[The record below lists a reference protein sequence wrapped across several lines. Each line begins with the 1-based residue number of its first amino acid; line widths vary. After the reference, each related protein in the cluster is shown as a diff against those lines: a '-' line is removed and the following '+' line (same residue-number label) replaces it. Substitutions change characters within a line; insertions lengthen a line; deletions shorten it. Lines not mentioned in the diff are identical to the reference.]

1 MAKVILDAN
10 ETYTVAS
17 ASTIFGAAGSNE
29 TVKVLDGA
37 AVTFG
42 GDVERVEFA
51 GASTAFTYKAT
62 TTGVQVLKGTTVV
75 ANVVNNQKLAFTDG
89 SATVSVTFDAATAS
103 NVVKVGTQTV
113 TATAAAPTFTPNN
126 AAGEASTLTAGSS
139 STPTTGQSFS
149 LTTGVDNVAGTAGND
164 EISGVYKVTA
174 AGDASTF
181 NAGDIIKGGAGI
193 DTLSLTIIDDNGA
206 GAVAGVVVSE
216 VENLS
221 IRNLD
226 SSASVDASTFTGVT
240 KVTSNA
246 STQNLA
252 VTGLAAAATVALDT
266 TAKNLDVTF
275 ADAAYATAGGTL
287 NVAVKG
293 AGDALTKTDST
304 ITVKT
309 ASADGKVTKLAVEA
323 TGTNYLKLA
332 SGAAGVA
339 QNAGVTTLTVTGSGT
354 LDLDNASTLD
364 NGGSTLTADLTKV
377 DASGNTGGLTIKLSN
392 KDVAVT
398 GGSGADVVTL
408 SNSTALTDKAG
419 INLGAGADKLLNSSS
434 AGVGTSAVLD
444 GGDGKD
450 TIASTLL
457 QVGNQANIKNWEI
470 LDVAGENRTIDASLF
485 KSSSFESVAI
495 SANLGGATVLQKLAG
510 TAINVDVAA
519 TTTAA
524 LTAELATNSG
534 TSDTANINF
543 DAKGAGYTVNAFT
556 STGLETVTINSNGD
570 ETGANVVTALN
581 DKQNTLTTVTIKG
594 ANDFTLSDI
603 DTNATAVAA
612 ATTNPSANVVS
623 ALTLIDGSA
632 ATGDLDISAG
642 TRTQFTDTTTGTFY
656 FTYDKLVIKGGAGN
670 DTLTHNA
677 LGGGEVYGG
686 AGDDTITVQGK
697 GAKVDT
703 GAAGSATGDSVTVSA
718 ANVAVTLGDGKQTV
732 ATDGDAA
739 AGTALTQKTTITGAA
754 KGDVLDLSGA
764 LKSATTDAITD
775 ANSTI
780 AAAASLTEA
789 LNLAIGAG
797 AGTDDG
803 DLVFF
808 QWDGKTY
815 IVADNDGD
823 TNTVLH
829 SADSVVE
836 LVGTYT
842 NFSVTNGVVTFA

>member
-1 MAKVILDAN
+1 MDNL
-10 ETYTVAS
+10 
-17 ASTIFGAAGSNE
+17 
-29 TVKVLDGA
+29 
-37 AVTFG
+37 
-42 GDVERVEFA
+42 
-51 GASTAFTYKAT
+51 
-62 TTGVQVLKGTTVV
+62 
-75 ANVVNNQKLAFTDG
+75 
-89 SATVSVTFDAATAS
+89 
-103 NVVKVGTQTV
+103 VGTS
-113 TATAAAPTFTPNN
+113 A
-126 AAGEASTLTAGSS
+126 
-139 STPTTGQSFS
+139 
-149 LTTGVDNVAGTAGND
+149 ND
-164 EISGVYKVTA
+164 EINGVFKVTA
-174 AGDASTF
+174 AGDTSTF
-181 NAGDIIKGGAGI
+181 NAGDIIKGGAGT
-193 DTLSLTIIDDNGA
+193 DTLSLTIVDDNGA
-206 GAVAGVVVSE
+206 GAVAGVVMSD

-226 SSASVDASTFTGVT
+226 NSASVDASTFTGVT

-246 STQNLA
+246 STQKLT

-266 TAKNLDVTF
+266 TKADLDVTF
-275 ADAAYATAGGTL
+275 EDAAYATAGSTL
-287 NVAVKG
+287 NVAVKD
-293 AGDALTKTDST
+293 AGNATTKADST
-304 ITVKT
+304 ITVST
-309 ASADGKVTKLAVEA
+309 ASADGKATTLAIEA
-323 TGTNYLKLA
+323 AGTNYLALTNGGTGVSQN
-332 SGAAGVA
+332 SGI
-339 QNAGVTTLTVTGSGT
+339 VTLKVTGTGA
-354 LDLDNASTLD
+354 LDLDNTSKLD

-377 DASGNTGGLTIKLSN
+377 DASGNTGGLTIELSN

-398 GGSGADVVTL
+398 GGAGADVVTI
-408 SNSTALTDKAG
+408 SNGTALTDKAG

-457 QVGNQANIKNWEI
+457 QVGNQANIKTWEI

-485 KSSSFESVAI
+485 KSSAFESVAI
-495 SANLGGATVLQKLAG
+495 SADLGGATVLQKLAG

-543 DAKGAGYTVNAFT
+543 DAKGTGYTVNAFT

-570 ETGANVVTALN
+570 ETGTNVVTALN
-581 DKQNTLTTVTIKG
+581 DKQNMLTTVTIKG

-632 ATGDLDISAG
+632 ATGDLNISAG

-670 DTLTHNA
+670 DTLTQNA

-703 GAAGSATGDSVTVSA
+703 GAAGSATGDTVNVSA
-718 ANVAVTLGDGKQTV
+718 ANVSVTLGDGKQTV
-732 ATDGDAA
+732 VIDGDGA
-739 AGTALTQKTTITGAA
+739 AGTALTQLTTITGAA
-754 KGDVLDLSGA
+754 KGDVIDLSA
-764 LKSATTDAITD
+764 AAVLTTAASVDSITKVD
-775 ANSTI
+775 TAI

-789 LNLAIGAG
+789 LDLAAKAPGAAEA
-797 AGTDDG
+797 AGS
-803 DLVFF
+803 LVYFH
-808 QWDGKTY
+808 WDGNTY
-815 IVADNDGD
+815 IVADKVDAGGAAFASTD
-823 TNTVLH
+823 T
-829 SADSVVE
+829 VVK
-836 LVGTYT
+836 LVGSYDSFTA
-842 NFSVTNGVVTFA
+842 TNGVITLG